1 MYVEVA
7 AVEWVTSDLGDPVF
21 WRRGKHQRQ
30 WTAPDRDG
38 GLVTEELSRTQ
49 KRSVAERL
57 YPSFGDLPRV
67 RVEIV
72 EIHLDRLYTQADE
85 RGFEV

>member
-7 AVEWVTSDLGDPVF
+7 AVERLTNLGDPIF

-30 WTAPDRDG
+30 WSAPDRDG

-49 KRSVAERL
+49 KRSVTERL
-57 YPSFGDLPRV
+57 YPSFGDLSRV

-72 EIHLDRLYTQADE
+72 EIHLDRLHAQADE